1 MLLKKAAAYSPTS
14 YGSTIGADGLNFPVR
29 YGKGWAPS
37 PWPPGFFV
45 VGVLS
50 NVSWRSFF
58 SLGKEQYLNI
68 KRQGVYS
75 GITYLT
81 ERMCKGT
88 FSYKAFDGASSTGY

>member
-1 MLLKKAAAYSPTS
+1 MISALKKAAAYSPTS

-45 VGVLS
+45 VSLLS
-50 NVSWRSFF
+50 NVSWRRFYPR
-58 SLGKEQYLNI
+58 KEQYLNI

-75 GITYLT
+75 GKTVLIVRQVQGYLL
-81 ERMCKGT
+81 MQGV
-88 FSYKAFDGASSTGY
+88 

>member
-1 MLLKKAAAYSPTS
+1 VGPVAMATRIFRCQSTEQRLLAK
-14 YGSTIGADGLNFPVR
+14 
-29 YGKGWAPS
+29 
-37 PWPPGFFV
+37 
-45 VGVLS
+45 
-50 NVSWRSFF
+50 FF

-81 ERMCKGT
+81 GRMCKGT